1 MRSGARSPALEGR
14 SGILVVAKPRGMTSH
29 DVVDAV
35 RRRFGY
41 RKTGHA
47 GTLDPSAEGVLVLG
61 LGRAATRRLD
71 RYQGMEKEYL
81 AALELGVDTDTQDA
95 DGKVTG
101 RGEWRGVTEA
111 SFRGA
116 LAGLSGAR
124 SQVPPMYS
132 ALKRGGKPLHRLA
145 RSGITVE
152 RLPRPIVIHE
162 IELLHFAPPFARLR
176 VRCSK
181 GTYVRTLCA
190 EIGGAL
196 GCGAHMTELVRTR
209 VGDLALDRAT
219 PLAEL
224 LKMTRGEMES
234 RLLPAG

>member
-1 MRSGARSPALEGR
+1 M
-14 SGILVVAKPRGMTSH
+14 
-29 DVVDAV
+29 
-35 RRRFGY
+35 
-41 RKTGHA
+41 
-47 GTLDPSAEGVLVLG
+47 LG

-101 RGEWRGVTEA
+101 RREWRGVTEA

-145 RSGITVE
+145 RSGITVD

-181 GTYVRTLCA
+181 GTYVRTLCV
-190 EIGGAL
+190 EIGEAL